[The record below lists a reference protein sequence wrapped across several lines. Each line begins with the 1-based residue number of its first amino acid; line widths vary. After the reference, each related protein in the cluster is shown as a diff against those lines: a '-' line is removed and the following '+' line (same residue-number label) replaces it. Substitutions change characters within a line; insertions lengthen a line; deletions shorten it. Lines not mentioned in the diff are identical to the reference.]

1 MAIALAQIL
10 KLTQIADKKVT
21 TVINGTSSVLVTRG
35 PSSF

>member
-10 KLTQIADKKVT
+10 KLTQIADKVT